1 MKKYLVLVAAVFM
14 LSSCSNRPNDKGE
27 YVIKPGNSTKELHVK
42 YSADGNIEYI
52 QEYKDGK
59 PDGMLMNYHKQ
70 NPKNISFIEK
80 DKNQGCGV
88 VFHNNGNVN
97 NFGQYV
103 DGQKTGW
110 FYVFNTDEIM
120 TGKREYLNVEGK
132 EFLNQWIE
140 YASNGSIKQEES
152 NYIKVAPAAEKIKQ
166 GEDFVMNVSLEAAYF
181 KAYMIV
187 VVGPFDAN
195 YALPANAKCDTVK
208 AVNFVATYRTKTY
221 NKGKNLLRGMVQD
234 LRPDE
239 KDPKKINVRK
249 IYFSQEFKV
258 E

>member
-27 YVIKPGNSTKELHVK
+27 YVIKPGNSAKELHVK
-42 YSADGNIEYI
+42 YTADGNIEYI

-70 NPKNISFIEK
+70 NPKNISFIEN

-110 FYVFNTDEIM
+110 FYVFNTDEEGWGSMSNTTM
-120 TGKREYLNVEGK
+120 TVLLL
-132 EFLNQWIE
+132 FLVLAI
-140 YASNGSIKQEES
+140 AFG
-152 NYIKVAPAAEKIKQ
+152 
-166 GEDFVMNVSLEAAYF
+166 
-181 KAYMIV
+181 
-187 VVGPFDAN
+187 
-195 YALPANAKCDTVK
+195 VK
-208 AVNFVATYRTKTY
+208 YY
-221 NKGKNLLRGMVQD
+221 QNK
-234 LRPDE
+234 
-239 KDPKKINVRK
+239 KKGI
-249 IYFSQEFKV
+249 I
-258 E
+258 